1 MTAASCFSDLYQTEF
16 GTVRRSPRGVKIQ
29 FDAHTLRLD
38 EDELPS
44 FRDSVAGLASDAWRY
59 ERPCRWQLRIQTAP
73 DQPVVVLCSG
83 DVYRLKS
90 LLDGA
95 VAMLELERVLSG
107 AQIASTSEAGA
118 SVAEG

>member
-1 MTAASCFSDLYQTEF
+1 MTAASQFSNLFQTEF
-16 GTVRRSPRGVKIQ
+16 GVVRRRPHGMEIQ
-29 FDAHTLRLD
+29 FDDHTLRLD

-95 VAMLELERVLSG
+95 VAMCELEGILSG
-107 AQIASTSEAGA
+107 AQIASAADARE
-118 SVAEG
+118 SVAE